1 MQFSILA
8 LTLAATGALAL
19 PGREKPQKPGKPQP
33 GNVQTIS
40 CSSGSPYCC
49 NQEFDAKKGKSYYKC
64 SEFVNN
70 CNAVAVCCNNNVSYV
85 PVSESIRLI
94 FDGRDL
100 VPLRL
105 APAWVTPPSSSSS
118 TKFFRTTRPKSIM
131 ATPLARALA
140 LEVAHK
146 QLLSTLA

>member
-19 PGREKPQKPGKPQP
+19 PGREKPQKPEKPQP

-70 CNAVAVCCNNNVSYV
+70 CNAVAVCCNNNG
-85 PVSESIRLI
+85 P
-94 FDGRDL
+94 G
-100 VPLRL
+100 
-105 APAWVTPPSSSSS
+105 SSQKCSGMGD
-118 TKFFRTTRPKSIM
+118 TTIVVV
-131 ATPLARALA
+131 
-140 LEVAHK
+140 EGH
-146 QLLSTLA
+146 